1 MSSSPLVLVIEDE
14 PQTRRFLRPVLKNR
28 GFRLIEASTGR
39 MGLEEAAAKRPEI
52 ILLDLGLPD
61 IDGVEVTR
69 KLREWSFVPI
79 IVLSVRDR
87 EEEKIEAL
95 DAGADDYL
103 TKPFG
108 AGELLAR
115 MRVVQRHVLR
125 AGAGAPQAA
134 PLVSSGDLRIDLV
147 NRIVTVAGED
157 VHLTPTEYELLAV
170 LLRSPGKVI
179 THRALLK
186 EVWGNAYA
194 DHVEY
199 LRVYMAQLR
208 RKLEPD
214 QARPRYIITE
224 PGVGYRI
231 RVE

>member
-28 GFRLIEASTGR
+28 GFRVIEASTGK
-39 MGLEEAAAKRPEI
+39 MGLEEAASRRPEI

-79 IVLSVRDR
+79 IVLSVRDQ
-87 EEEKIEAL
+87 EDEKIEAL

-115 MRVVQRHVLR
+115 MRVAMRHVLR
-125 AGAGAPQAA
+125 TGGDAQAA
-134 PLVSSGDLRIDLV
+134 PVVSSGDLRIDLA
-147 NRIVTVAGED
+147 NRNVTVAGEE

-179 THRALLK
+179 SHRVLLK

-208 RKLEPD
+208 RKLEPN
-214 QARPRYIITE
+214 QARPRYIVTE

-231 RVE
+231 RIE

>member
-1 MSSSPLVLVIEDE
+1 MSSPLVLVIEDE

-28 GFRLIEASTGR
+28 GFRLVEASTGAQ
-39 MGLEEAAAKRPEI
+39 GLQEAAARLPEI

-61 IDGVEVTR
+61 MDGVEVAR
-69 KLREWSFVPI
+69 KLRGWSFAPI
-79 IVLSVRDR
+79 IVLSVRER
-87 EEEKIEAL
+87 EDEKIEAL

-115 MRVVQRHVLR
+115 MRVAMRHLSRTGDGR
-125 AGAGAPQAA
+125 ALP
-134 PLVSSGDLRIDLV
+134 VVTSGDLRIDLA
-147 NRIVTVAGED
+147 NRKVTIASDE

-179 THRALLK
+179 SHRVLLK
-186 EVWGNAYA
+186 EVWGTAYA
-194 DHVEY
+194 DHIEY

-208 RKLEPD
+208 RKLEPN
-214 QARPRYIITE
+214 QAQPRYIVTE

-231 RVE
+231 RID